1 MDKPISKGL
10 QTTFLI
16 HGIFS
21 AILGLA
27 LWLIP
32 GRTLT
37 LLLWVPSVVGVAG
50 TDLTTPG
57 TFFVDAILTRVLGAI
72 LLALAFSSFQGWR
85 SEEWGKVELLVQL
98 EIIACVLSVIAF
110 LAGLILHPASFN
122 LTRWLFLL
130 ILAAFAVA
138 WIVAYWRHQSA
149 PAGSAE
155 S

>member
-10 QTTFLI
+10 KVTFLI

-21 AILGLA
+21 TILGLA

-37 LLLWVPSVVGVAG
+37 LFLWLPPVIKVPG
-50 TDLTTPG
+50 TDLTAPG
-57 TFFVDAILTRVLGAI
+57 TVFVDPILVRVLGAT

-85 SEEWGKVELLVQL
+85 SEEWGKVEFLVQL
-98 EIIACVLSVIAF
+98 DIIACVLSVIAF

-122 LTRWLFLL
+122 STRWLFLF

-149 PAGSAE
+149 PVSSAE